1 MSQKVFYRLRI
12 AKADDAEQ
20 LAIDRIRDRN
30 PIRALLRSINPV
42 TMADRHIRIG
52 GSAGDLPRTCCAYVA
67 SKTWATT
74 TILTN
79 FHCIEISFDHSSD
92 SMKLD

>member
-30 PIRALLRSINPV
+30 PVRALLRSINPV
-42 TMADRHIRIG
+42 TTADRKIRTAAAPG
-52 GSAGDLPRTCCAYVA
+52 TAPHMLRLCGQQDLGDNKHPYELPLHRD
-67 SKTWATT
+67 
-74 TILTN
+74 L
-79 FHCIEISFDHSSD
+79 
-92 SMKLD
+92 L